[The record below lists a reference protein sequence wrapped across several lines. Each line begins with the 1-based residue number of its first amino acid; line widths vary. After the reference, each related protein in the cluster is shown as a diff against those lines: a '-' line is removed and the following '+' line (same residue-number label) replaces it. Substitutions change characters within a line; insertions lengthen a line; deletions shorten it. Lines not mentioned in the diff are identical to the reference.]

1 MSARPD
7 KGEPDH
13 FRLGIGHAFTTEC
26 ADVGQIRE
34 AEATGAARAPLAD
47 VERLAGSRPASRVR
61 CPAPDA
67 AACPVLIRG
76 QGASGRAKKGRTPGN
91 PGCGPSAS
99 TRPPDRH
106 GT

>member
-1 MSARPD
+1 MSARPE

-47 VERLAGSRPASRVR
+47 VERLVGSRPASRVR
-61 CPAPDA
+61 CPDPDA

-76 QGASGRAKKGRTPGN
+76 QGASGRAKKGRTPGD
-91 PGCGPSAS
+91 PG
-99 TRPPDRH
+99 
-106 GT
+106 